1 MTKFHKAII
10 KLNPT
15 SVDVEEFVELN
26 NLEVDKPLSVILKKV
41 NSQYIQ
47 AKDNSNF
54 KWPSE
59 VLCLALTT
67 NCDEF
72 EIILKGRELSPTEV
86 EDIKKSTQTQLH

>member
-41 NSQYIQ
+41 NS
-47 AKDNSNF
+47 
-54 KWPSE
+54 
-59 VLCLALTT
+59 
-67 NCDEF
+67 
-72 EIILKGRELSPTEV
+72 
-86 EDIKKSTQTQLH
+86 